1 MANTAPEAI
10 HQIIRERSDLFEKH
24 FAAGDA
30 AALVADYYVP
40 DALDPVVSA
49 PDAPAVRGRADITR
63 LFELFVK
70 DFARAR
76 QVPHFIRADGDL
88 AYEVS
93 NSYLT
98 PKAGGAEV
106 EFRYVAAWRRCE
118 DTWRVEADFFA
129 TGPIV

>member
-1 MANTAPEAI
+1 MSNEAPDEVKR
-10 HQIIRERSDLFEKH
+10 IIRERSDVFEKH

-30 AALVADYYVP
+30 AALVTDYYVP

-49 PDAPAVRGRADITR
+49 PDAPAVRGRAAITG
-63 LFELFVK
+63 LFELFLK
-70 DFARAR
+70 DFSKAR
-76 QVPHFIRADGDL
+76 QVPHFIRADQNL

-98 PKAGGAEV
+98 PKAGGDEV
-106 EFRYVAAWRRCE
+106 QFRYVATWRRCE

-129 TGPIV
+129 LGPIV